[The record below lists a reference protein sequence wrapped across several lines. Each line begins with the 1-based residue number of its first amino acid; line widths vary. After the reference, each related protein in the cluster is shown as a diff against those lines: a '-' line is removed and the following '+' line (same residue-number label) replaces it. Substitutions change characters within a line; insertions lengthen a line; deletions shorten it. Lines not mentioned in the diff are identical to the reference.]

1 MSFIDENLYS
11 GFINRDQ
18 ETKYNLTLFDL
29 LLTLASRVN
38 AALRLSKSTL
48 INTVYHI
55 KTFNLRI
62 RHLETSESFKS
73 SETEI
78 KVG

>member
-11 GFINRDQ
+11 GFVNRDQ

-38 AALRLSKSTL
+38 ASLRLSKSTL
-48 INTVYHI
+48 PYSINYMRTL
-55 KTFNLRI
+55 NLLICNRD
-62 RHLETSESFKS
+62 
-73 SETEI
+73 
-78 KVG
+78 

>member
-11 GFINRDQ
+11 GFVNRDQ

-48 INTVYHI
+48 PYSINHMRTLNLHI
-55 KTFNLRI
+55 CNRD
-62 RHLETSESFKS
+62 
-73 SETEI
+73 
-78 KVG
+78 